1 MKRPLYLTLIIVLAL
16 ASMMIIPGCTPEIP
30 KPDLIAV
37 NNPSDWASFCDF
49 DNENLIVYI
58 KNQGTA
64 DAGPSTVEV
73 DFGIHGKVS
82 QPVPSLTVG
91 TTTTILIP
99 MSHVCYDPD
108 CEFVITVDSSNDID
122 ESNELNNIQISSC
135 LI

>member
-1 MKRPLYLTLIIVLAL
+1 MKRIFYLTLIIVITLAG
-16 ASMMIIPGCTPEIP
+16 MIIIPGCTPLVP
-30 KPDLIAV
+30 KPDLIAD

-49 DNENLIVYI
+49 DDENLIVYI
-58 KNQGTA
+58 INQGTA

-73 DFGIHGKVS
+73 DFGQHGKVS
-82 QPVPSLTVG
+82 QPVPNLTVG
-91 TTTTILIP
+91 ATTTILIP

-122 ESNELNNIQISSC
+122 ESNELNNIQTGSC

>member
-1 MKRPLYLTLIIVLAL
+1 MKRVFYLTLIIVITLAG
-16 ASMMIIPGCTPEIP
+16 MIIIPGCTPLVP
-30 KPDLIAV
+30 KPDLIAD

-49 DNENLIVYI
+49 DDENLIVYI

-73 DFGIHGKVS
+73 DFGEHGKVY

-108 CEFVITVDSSNDID
+108 CEFVITVDSSNDIN
-122 ESNELNNIQISSC
+122 ESNELNNIQIGSC

>member
-1 MKRPLYLTLIIVLAL
+1 MKRIFYLTLIIVITLAG
-16 ASMMIIPGCTPEIP
+16 MIIIPGCTPLVP
-30 KPDLIAV
+30 KPDLIED

-49 DNENLIVYI
+49 DDENLIVYI

-73 DFGIHGKVS
+73 DFGVYGLIS
-82 QPVPSLTVG
+82 EPVPSLTVG

-122 ESNELNNIQISSC
+122 ESNELNNIQTGSC

>member
-1 MKRPLYLTLIIVLAL
+1 MKIMSYLTLIFVLAL
-16 ASMMIIPGCTPEIP
+16 AGVIIISGCTPLVP
-30 KPDLIAV
+30 KADLVAV

-49 DNENLIVYI
+49 DNENLRVHI

-73 DFGIHGKVS
+73 DFGQHGKVS

-91 TTTTILIP
+91 ATTTILIP

-122 ESNELNNIQISSC
+122 ESNELNNSQTGSC

>member
-1 MKRPLYLTLIIVLAL
+1 MKRIFYLTLIIVLTL
-16 ASMMIIPGCTPEIP
+16 AGIIITPGCTPLVP

-49 DNENLIVYI
+49 DNEILRVHI

-73 DFGIHGKVS
+73 DFGQHGKVS
-82 QPVPSLTVG
+82 KPVPSLIVG
-91 TTTTILIP
+91 ATTTILIP

-122 ESNELNNIQISSC
+122 ESNELNNSQSGSC

>member
-1 MKRPLYLTLIIVLAL
+1 MKRIFYLTLIIVITLAG
-16 ASMMIIPGCTPEIP
+16 MIIIPGCTPLVP
-30 KPDLIAV
+30 KPDPIAD
-37 NNPSDWASFCDF
+37 NNPSDWASFCDS
-49 DNENLIVYI
+49 DDENLIVYI

-73 DFGIHGKVS
+73 DFGQHGKVS
-82 QPVPSLTVG
+82 QPVPNLTVG
-91 TTTTILIP
+91 ATTTILIP

-122 ESNELNNIQISSC
+122 ESNELNNIQTGSC

>member
-1 MKRPLYLTLIIVLAL
+1 MKRIFCLTLIIVITLAG
-16 ASMMIIPGCTPEIP
+16 MIIIPGCTPLVP
-30 KPDLIAV
+30 KPDLIAD

-49 DNENLIVYI
+49 DDENLIVYI

-73 DFGIHGKVS
+73 DFGQHGKVS
-82 QPVPSLTVG
+82 QPVPNLTVG
-91 TTTTILIP
+91 ATTTILIP

-122 ESNELNNIQISSC
+122 ESNELNNIQTGSC